1 MEKILEEIGV
11 VQDEEENV
19 LEKYLKS
26 KGVKTSSGTTT
37 SKEPRVLTT
46 STVAQSIIEN
56 DQQNQFQNMSND
68 ELMKELDV
76 LRAQEKN
83 KKLRK
88 RPAAKLLEKLPE
100 PVEEPLSKKRK
111 SVHQLNNLLLEA
123 AETNSSNRRAPKVN
137 EKFRSFQ
144 CPVCEQEYEFR
155 SDVFE
160 TLSSN
165 HVDRCLRQSSK
176 RTSLKAARA
185 RTKEVVHDLLLDTDE
200 EQLSE
205 KEGIVDDD
213 DDEEASF
220 QAEEKNSDEVAI
232 TDEDDYENNNNIDDI
247 DEERLLV
254 SSENI
259 IGDDWE
265 EEHFH
270 ERLHRLELHRQDKG
284 THELID
290 TPFNTQVIRYAWE
303 KLYEYQKEGCRWLYS
318 LYNDGVGGILADE
331 MGLGKTAQMA
341 THLSSLGIAA
351 RKPQLQGI
359 FLVVCPATV
368 LQHWLK
374 EMHFWAPYMRTGV
387 LHSIS
392 STGKALCSLSG
403 KGTFLLL

>member
-26 KGVKTSSGTTT
+26 KGVKTSSGAT

-123 AETNSSNRRAPKVN
+123 AETNSNNRKAPKVN

-144 CPVCEQEYEFR
+144 CPVCEQEYEF
-155 SDVFE
+155 
-160 TLSSN
+160 LSSAFESLSSK

-176 RTSLKAARA
+176 RTSLKPART

-200 EQLSE
+200 DEQSE
-205 KEGIVDDD
+205 KEDIVGDDD
-213 DDEEASF
+213 YEEASF

-232 TDEDDYENNNNIDDI
+232 TDEDDNM

-270 ERLHRLELHRQDKG
+270 ERLQRLELIHQDQG
-284 THELID
+284 TSELID
-290 TPFNTQVIRYAWE
+290 TPFNTQVVRYAWE
-303 KLYEYQKEGCRWLYS
+303 KLYEYQKEGCRCLYS

-341 THLSSLGIAA
+341 THLSSLGIAV
-351 RKPQLQGI
+351 RKPNLQGI

-374 EMHFWAPYMRTGV
+374 EMHFWAPFMRTGV

-403 KGTFLLL
+403 KGTFLPFVEKVCFR